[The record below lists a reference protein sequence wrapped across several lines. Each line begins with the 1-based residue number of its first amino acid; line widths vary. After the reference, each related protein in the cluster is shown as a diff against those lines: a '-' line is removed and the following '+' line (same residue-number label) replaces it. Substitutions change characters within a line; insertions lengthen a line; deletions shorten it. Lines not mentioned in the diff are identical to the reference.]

1 MNLSILKLFGFIE
14 NICLYKFMDEEV
26 FEKAKEE
33 DLGKDEA
40 EELQEIVD
48 ETGLDVDDAFEI
60 WEAM

>member
-1 MNLSILKLFGFIE
+1 ME
-14 NICLYKFMDEEV
+14 EEV

-33 DLGKDEA
+33 DLEKDEA

-60 WEAM
+60 WEVM

>member
-1 MNLSILKLFGFIE
+1 
-14 NICLYKFMDEEV
+14 MDEEV

-48 ETGLDVDDAFEI
+48 ETGLDVDGALKV
-60 WEAM
+60 WGAM

>member
-1 MNLSILKLFGFIE
+1 MKLCEFIE
-14 NICLYKFMDEEV
+14 NICQYKFMDEEV

-48 ETGLDVDDAFEI
+48 ETGLDIDDAFEI

>member
-1 MNLSILKLFGFIE
+1 
-14 NICLYKFMDEEV
+14 MDEEV

-33 DLGKDEA
+33 DLRKDEA

-48 ETGLDVDDAFEI
+48 DTRLDVDDAFEI